1 MHIKLRG
8 SKCRYVVAM
17 VEVASHLTR
26 RELLNSNFCTSEP
39 KVWTI
44 ICEDYATDACRQALF
59 FVGVCVEYSSG
70 LFLNLFGNLPIFVP
84 YLSFTHSRARDT
96 CCDSHTNA
104 GLSAPALAS
113 SSAAFLWAVHAM
125 HYKGELLLRLMLA
138 AAIFALLASLP
149 STPAPVREGE
159 AVPVHESACA
169 VLLFA
174 AALGVRGGIA
184 AWLAVSKGRWHRWL
198 I

>member
-1 MHIKLRG
+1 M
-8 SKCRYVVAM
+8 C
-17 VEVASHLTR
+17 
-26 RELLNSNFCTSEP
+26 
-39 KVWTI
+39 
-44 ICEDYATDACRQALF
+44 AC
-59 FVGVCVEYSSG
+59 
-70 LFLNLFGNLPIFVP
+70 
-84 YLSFTHSRARDT
+84 ARDT